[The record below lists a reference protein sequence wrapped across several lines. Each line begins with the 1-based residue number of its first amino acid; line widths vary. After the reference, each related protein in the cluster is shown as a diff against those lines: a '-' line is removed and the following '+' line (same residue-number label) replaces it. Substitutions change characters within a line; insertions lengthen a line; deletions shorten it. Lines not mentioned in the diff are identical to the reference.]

1 MFRSIKAINHP
12 HLLRIAAFLGAGLF
26 LLVLIS
32 TLIFPLPLGLADNHD
47 YWRLMDPFGLAY
59 PDTSGIYYYT
69 HICLVFIKSL
79 PWRMEIVSSGTVFVG
94 LAYAVTW
101 FLHWPVFPLLMLGL
115 VHCMFY
121 AWAYFLFIKNAHHKT
136 FFAVI
141 IFAVISLL
149 FLSDILFT
157 AYFNSFY
164 QESATF
170 IFLLFFVALFQSKK
184 VHFWWEWL
192 MVIGLALSKISNVSF
207 LLLFGLLL
215 VKYWQRAGR
224 ALKTAAVIFACCLV
238 LGIQNMSQ
246 GESNSPNVFNSFFQG
261 LIRNQDST
269 QILHDFHLD
278 MPIYYHYVGQDF
290 WHAIGFSDQ
299 VKKDFYGKVTHG
311 KIIEYYFTHP
321 GIVLEKGLE
330 LIHQLVSEPRPD
342 NLGNRSKEFLAG
354 FVLETNI
361 TSFWQK
367 ILPFILLPGLLWS
380 FIQSFVLWR
389 RKYGW
394 TSEGLLLIA
403 LPFFL
408 PLQLMISFVGDGW
421 NEFAKH
427 NVTFYFV
434 FVIWL
439 LITWQFWY
447 KHFEAKKL

>member
-1 MFRSIKAINHP
+1 
-12 HLLRIAAFLGAGLF
+12 
-26 LLVLIS
+26 
-32 TLIFPLPLGLADNHD
+32 
-47 YWRLMDPFGLAY
+47 
-59 PDTSGIYYYT
+59 
-69 HICLVFIKSL
+69 
-79 PWRMEIVSSGTVFVG
+79 
-94 LAYAVTW
+94 
-101 FLHWPVFPLLMLGL
+101 
-115 VHCMFY
+115 
-121 AWAYFLFIKNAHHKT
+121 
-136 FFAVI
+136 
-141 IFAVISLL
+141 
-149 FLSDILFT
+149 
-157 AYFNSFY
+157 
-164 QESATF
+164 
-170 IFLLFFVALFQSKK
+170 
-184 VHFWWEWL
+184 

-394 TSEGLLLIA
+394 TSEVLLLIA